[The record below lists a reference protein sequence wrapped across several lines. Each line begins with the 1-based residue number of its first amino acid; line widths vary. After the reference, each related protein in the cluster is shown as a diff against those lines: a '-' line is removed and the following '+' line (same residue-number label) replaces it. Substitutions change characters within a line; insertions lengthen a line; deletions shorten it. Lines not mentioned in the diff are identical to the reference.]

1 MVVKMRRLGMQMV
14 ELVMMSQT
22 FVMEYPHSWKYVGQI
37 NHHNITLDLIQSLKA
52 LEKKPYEVG
61 TY

>member
-1 MVVKMRRLGMQMV
+1 MQMV